1 MLATV
6 AWKFLKISKNLDKV
20 RNAIYFVSISNFQ
33 VAHTNL
39 QFMDLRAKVHAGK
52 SHGDAWNTKQSFF
65 EIFFE
70 HPL

>member
-6 AWKFLKISKNLDKV
+6 ASKFLKISKNLDKV

-39 QFMDLRAKVHAGK
+39 QIMDLRAKVHAGK
-52 SHGDAWNTKQSFF
+52 SHGDA
-65 EIFFE
+65 
-70 HPL
+70 